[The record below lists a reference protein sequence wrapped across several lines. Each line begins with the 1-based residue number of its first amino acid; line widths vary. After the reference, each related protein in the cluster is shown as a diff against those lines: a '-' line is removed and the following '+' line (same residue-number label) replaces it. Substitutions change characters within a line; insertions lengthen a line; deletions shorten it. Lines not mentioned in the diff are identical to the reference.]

1 MSVESKI
8 RQLIDQNGYVPCDV
22 LMQEVLNLNPI
33 SYYRQVKS
41 LAAEGDF
48 VTAPEV
54 SQLFGEIIGLWC
66 IKEWQRIG
74 CPKSLSLVELGPGR
88 GLLMR
93 DLLRTAKLV
102 PEFYQALSIELIEIN
117 QNFIAHQKSNLQDT
131 NLPIKHLSFIEDIP
145 KKPTIIIA
153 NEFFD
158 AMPIKQYIK
167 VKELWYERI
176 FVVQPVQLN
185 SESFRQDEFKD
196 KPAERIK
203 IREQRRGLQNSLV
216 SSFLND
222 AVDGRIKYDKISV
235 NKQLQEY
242 LLRTHIEA
250 KDGAVLEESYKSIEI
265 IKFIAEHINKLSG
278 SCLIIDYGYDIS
290 PGSRTRH
297 QYNPTLQAVKNHKY
311 CPILENLGEDFYA
324 LKTVAEN
331 SSMNVIDTISQRDFL
346 IENGILLRSKTLQD
360 KLDAKQA
367 QLIEKQVERLISP
380 KQMGALFKVLQ
391 IMN

>member
-1 MSVESKI
+1 MSINSKI
-8 RQLIDQNGYVPCDV
+8 RQLIDQNGYITCDV
-22 LMQEVLNLNPI
+22 LMQEILYSNPA
-33 SYYRQVKS
+33 SYYRQTKS
-41 LAAEGDF
+41 LASEGDF
-48 VTAPEV
+48 ITAPEV

-93 DLLRTAKLV
+93 DLLRTTKLV
-102 PEFYQALSIELIEIN
+102 SEFYKALSIELIEIN
-117 QNFIAHQKSNLQDT
+117 QNFIAHQKSNLQDI

-145 KKPTIIIA
+145 KKPTIIVA

-176 FVVQPVQLN
+176 FVVQPV
-185 SESFRQDEFKD
+185 
-196 KPAERIK
+196 
-203 IREQRRGLQNSLV
+203 
-216 SSFLND
+216 
-222 AVDGRIKYDKISV
+222 DGRIKYDKISV

-242 LLRTHIEA
+242 LLQTHIEA

-265 IKFIAEHINKLSG
+265 IKFIAKHLKKLSG
-278 SCLIIDYGYDIS
+278 SCLIIDYGYDIAS
-290 PGSRTRH
+290 SNRTRY

-311 CPILENLGEDFYA
+311 CPILENLGEADLSAHVDFYT
-324 LKTVAEN
+324 LKTVAKN
-331 SSMNVIDTISQRDFL
+331 RKINVIDTILQRDFL

-360 KLDAKQA
+360 KLNDEQA
-367 QLIEKQVERLISP
+367 QIIEKQVERLISP

>member
-1 MSVESKI
+1 MSIESKI
-8 RQLIDQNGYVPCDV
+8 RQLIDQTGYITCDV
-22 LMQEVLNLNPI
+22 LMQEVLQSNPT
-33 SYYRQVKS
+33 SYYKQVKS
-41 LAAEGDF
+41 LANEGDF
-48 VTAPEV
+48 ITAPEV

-102 PEFYQALSIELIEIN
+102 PEFYKALSIELIEIN
-117 QNFIAHQKSNLQDT
+117 ENFIAHQKSNLQNID
-131 NLPIKHLSFIEDIP
+131 LPIKHRSFIEDIP
-145 KKPTIIIA
+145 KKPTIIVA

-176 FVVQPVQLN
+176 FVVQPV
-185 SESFRQDEFKD
+185 
-196 KPAERIK
+196 
-203 IREQRRGLQNSLV
+203 
-216 SSFLND
+216 
-222 AVDGRIKYDKISV
+222 DGRIKYDKISV

-242 LLRTHIEA
+242 LLRTHVEA

-265 IKFIAEHINKLSG
+265 IKFIAEHIKKLSG
-278 SCLIIDYGYDIS
+278 SCLIIDYGYDLAPS
-290 PGSRTRH
+290 NRTRH

-311 CPILENLGEDFYA
+311 CPILENLGEADLSAHVDFYA
-324 LKTVAEN
+324 LKTVAKN

-346 IENGILLRSKTLQD
+346 IENGILLRKQTLQD
-360 KLDAKQA
+360 KLNDEQA
-367 QLIEKQVERLISP
+367 QIIEKQVERLISP
-380 KQMGALFKVLQ
+380 KQMGTLFKVLQ